1 MSNLALDLREA
12 AQMYPDRPAIRL
24 DGTTLSYAQLDDLSA
39 RAADWLQSR
48 ERGLALSV
56 PTGKGFRQFNFSSP

>member
-1 MSNLALDLREA
+1 MSNLAIDLREA

-24 DGTTLSYAQLDDLSA
+24 DGTTFSYAQLDDLSA

-48 ERGLALSV
+48 ERGLVPV
-56 PTGKGFRQFNFSSP
+56 PTGNGFRQFNFSSS